1 VDAFRSLAQ
10 HLTWADQHDAQLFDL
25 FVELRVRGSTPDSVP
40 RHTRTELNAPPC
52 AQMVAH
58 FSRVLAQCALPSGS
72 GTAHTAVAVQ
82 LLQTLS
88 ILVLNTSRVTSMY
101 YLCSNNYLEDVLT
114 CADKQLH
121 AAGDSEAGGS
131 ELLAWY
137 VSFLKALSL
146 RLDKHTIQFFVTD
159 AQPPSCRLYAHVLRY
174 ITHGDALVRAAARAA
189 VLNVLKVNDGRVLQ
203 AALGDDSLRAALC
216 TTLAYDVATCT
227 SRVGAALV
235 APPAA
240 GDVPLSALPP
250 PWSDVAHACEE
261 LGACL
266 PLPR

>member
-1 VDAFRSLAQ
+1 M
-10 HLTWADQHDAQLFDL
+10 LTPVRRTLSNRWADQNDAQLFDL
-25 FVELRVRGSTPDSVP
+25 FVELRVRGSTPDLVP
-40 RHTRTELNAPPC
+40 RNTGLSQKFRGP

-72 GTAHTAVAVQ
+72 GTAHSAVAVQ

-88 ILVLNTSRVTSMY
+88 ILVLNTSKETSMY

-121 AAGDSEAGGS
+121 ETDGGDAGGS

-146 RLDKHTIQFFVTD
+146 RLDKDTIQFFVTD

-189 VLNVLKVNDGRVLQ
+189 VLNVLKVNDARVLQ
-203 AALGDDSLRAALC
+203 AALGNDRLRSALC
-216 TTLAYDVATCT
+216 TTLASDVATCT

-235 APPAA
+235 ARPAA

-261 LGACL
+261 LGAF
-266 PLPR
+266 LPRPR